1 MKGCSEMNISKEF
14 DNEIISRV
22 LSENPSDTVKSA
34 EELEAMLD
42 KELSKP
48 ENEID
53 FGLVNELSIAVSE
66 ARGKSVDID
75 VNEMFKK
82 FETEKLA
89 EKKSFRMP
97 KWSAGLIAACLIL
110 VFGNAYTVKAWN
122 MNIVTFI
129 VEFTKGGAIIDLGSE
144 SKEVILPTSESD
156 PYGIIAKCSEMG
168 INTETPHYIPEGFIL
183 AEMDTEN
190 NADFKY
196 AMFSFKDGQKTIC
209 FTVETYEE
217 GEQIGIPSDEHNISE
232 TYVNGHKTAVSRE
245 DNQMLA
251 VFRTG
256 GYLITVFTQDVDYGE
271 CDKILENIK

>member
-1 MKGCSEMNISKEF
+1 MNISKEF

-22 LSENPSDTVKSA
+22 LSENSSDIVKSA
-34 EELEAMLD
+34 EELEEMLD

-66 ARGKSVDID
+66 AQGKSVDID
-75 VNEMFKK
+75 VNEMFMK
-82 FETEKLA
+82 FKNEKLV
-89 EKKSFRMP
+89 EKRSFRMP

-110 VFGNAYTVKAWN
+110 MFGNAYAVKAWN

-129 VEFTKGGAIIDLGSE
+129 VEFTKGGAIIDLGSDTE
-144 SKEVILPTSESD
+144 EEINLPTSYSD
-156 PYGIIAKCSEMG
+156 PYGIIAKCAEMG
-168 INTETPHYIPEGFIL
+168 ISVETPHYIPEGFTL
-183 AEMDTEN
+183 KEVDTEN
-190 NADFKY
+190 NADRKY
-196 AMFSFKDGQKTIC
+196 VMFSFKDGKKTIC
-209 FTVETYEE
+209 FTVETYED

-232 TYVNGHKTAVSRE
+232 AYVNGHKTAVSKE

-251 VFRTG
+251 VFRSG
-256 GYLITVFTQDVDYGE
+256 NYLFTVFTQDVDYGE